1 VPVAQRWW
9 GWGSADKHA
18 SLEDH
23 PALGPF
29 LDAHVGPAARPVPVP
44 SLDTIHLPRSKAT
57 RTLLA
62 DLSRA
67 LTSSQIQ
74 TDAFAR
80 LTHAMGK
87 AYTDLMRLRLNAV
100 RTAPDVVVL
109 PASDDQV
116 ERILAYAERHQ
127 VAIVPFGGGTSV
139 TEAVESPRALNLCLD
154 LGQMQGMRSLD
165 ETSHLAE
172 FGAGTLGPQ
181 LEQTL
186 QAKGFTLGH
195 FPQSFECSTVGGW
208 IASRSSGQN
217 SIGYGRIEDMVYD
230 MHVLTPAGPMD
241 IGRAPASAA
250 GPSLKE
256 VLLGSEGTLGI
267 ITQAT
272 LRIRPRP
279 VSRDYRAFF
288 FHSFEEGMQAVRG
301 LMQNGPHPALARLSD
316 ADETRAGLALS
327 RRPSSAL
334 AAVVRR
340 AGLGLVPRLG
350 YPRASAA
357 LLILG
362 YEGEAGRVSADSG
375 RARHEMARAGAFP
388 LGTSPGRDWLR
399 DRFHHPY
406 LRDAFLDRGLMV
418 DTFETATRWS
428 EILPLHRQLSEAA
441 RQALGERSYV
451 MCHVSHAYET
461 GASLYFTFL
470 APLDSADPLAQWQR
484 VKKAVTDRIMSLGAT
499 LTHHHGIG
507 RSHASWLKAEV
518 GPAGYQLLMA
528 VKHHVDPQSILNPG
542 VMWRPR

>member
-1 VPVAQRWW
+1 
-9 GWGSADKHA
+9 
-18 SLEDH
+18 
-23 PALGPF
+23 
-29 LDAHVGPAARPVPVP
+29 
-44 SLDTIHLPRSKAT
+44 
-57 RTLLA
+57 
-62 DLSRA
+62 
-67 LTSSQIQ
+67 
-74 TDAFAR
+74 
-80 LTHAMGK
+80 MGK

-100 RTAPDVVVL
+100 RTAPDVVVV

-116 ERILAYAERHQ
+116 ERLLAYAERHQ
-127 VAIVPFGGGTSV
+127 VAIVPFGGGTTV
-139 TEAVESPRALNLCLD
+139 TEAVQSPRALNLCLD
-154 LGQMQGMRSLD
+154 LGQMQGMSSLD
-165 ETSHLAE
+165 ATSHLAT

-181 LEQTL
+181 LEQAL
-186 QAKGFTLGH
+186 QTRGFTLGH

-230 MHVLTPAGPMD
+230 MRVLTPAGPMD

-256 VLLGSEGTLGI
+256 VFLGSEGTLGI

-279 VSRDYRAFF
+279 ESRDYRAFF
-288 FHSFEEGMQAVRG
+288 FHSFEEGVQALRS
-301 LMQNGPHPALARLSD
+301 LMQNGPRPALARLSD
-316 ADETRAGLALS
+316 ADETQAGLALS

-334 AAVVRR
+334 ASAARR
-340 AGLGLVPRLG
+340 AGLALLPHLG

-362 YEGEAGRVSADSG
+362 YEGEAGRVSADAG
-375 RARHEMARAGAFP
+375 RARGEMERAGAFH

-406 LRDAFLDRGLMV
+406 LRDVLLDRGLMV

-428 EILPLHRQLSEAA
+428 EIVSLHRQLGEAS

-451 MCHVSHAYET
+451 MCHISHAYET
-461 GASLYFTFL
+461 GASLYFTIL
-470 APLDSADPLAQWQR
+470 APQDSPDPLAQWQR
-484 VKKAVTDRIMSLGAT
+484 VKKAVTDHIVSLGAT

-528 VKHHVDPQSILNPG
+528 VKHHMDPQGILNPG